1 MSKNNLLASTKK
13 KIQQESIAALTTED
27 KPIKKRLNVEL
38 DEEMMKKFKGR
49 CGLEGKKIN
58 EVIVSLIDE
67 YLKK

>member
-1 MSKNNLLASTKK
+1 MNKLLESTKK
-13 KIQQESIAALTTED
+13 KIQKESIAALTTTDEPP
-27 KPIKKRLNVEL
+27 KKKRLNVEL
-38 DEEMMKKFKGR
+38 DEDMMKKFKGR

>member
-38 DEEMMKKFKGR
+38 DEDMMKQFKGR

-58 EVIVSLIDE
+58 EVVVGLIDE